1 MSENNIFIHQP
12 DFLPWIGF
20 FQKLKKSNIFV
31 VLDDVQFIKRGWIN
45 RDKFIINGEPRWLTI
60 PVKTKG
66 NYCEI
71 IKNIQ
76 IDYGTDWTRKF
87 SKTLK
92 HSYQNSPYFDKH
104 FYNIIE
110 IFYEKKKYLID
121 LNLKLLEYVIKYFN
135 FKCKIIFSSSL
146 DINLKKSERILEIL
160 KRLNAD
166 NYITG
171 MGSVNYL
178 DIEIFKKNEI
188 KIVFCDYEFKKYPQN
203 SKIFQEKLSILD
215 YLFNTKE
222 EI

>member
-1 MSENNIFIHQP
+1 M
-12 DFLPWIGF
+12 
-20 FQKLKKSNIFV
+20 

-45 RDKFIINGEPRWLTI
+45 RDKFIINGEPRWLTV

-66 NYCEI
+66 NYHEI

-76 IDYGTDWTRKF
+76 IDYETNWMLKF

-92 HSYQNSPYFDKH
+92 HSYQNSPYFNEH
-104 FYNIIE
+104 FFNIIE

-135 FKCKIIFSSSL
+135 YKCKIIFSSSL
-146 DINLKKSERILEIL
+146 NINLKKSEKILGIL
-160 KRLNAD
+160 KKLNAD

-178 DIEIFKKNEI
+178 DQEVFKKNEI
-188 KIVFCDYEFKKYPQN
+188 KIIFCDYEDKKYPQN
-203 SKIFQEKLSILD
+203 SKIFHEKLSILD
-215 YLFNTKE
+215 YLFNNREK
-222 EI
+222 I